1 MGGVG
6 RRRIVRGGHRRKGEA
21 VNKVTS
27 LDQLAELVPDGS
39 TVGLGGAWL
48 SNHPM
53 AAVRQLVR
61 DGVRDLHVAETMGSV
76 DIDLLVGAGALRHL
90 TFSMVS
96 LEIFGLAPNFRRAVE
111 SGELELTEMTGCALN
126 TAIDAGARNVPFLP
140 LAPLGSSEVP
150 SRQPGMYA
158 ELKDPFTGREVLAI
172 RAIRPDVAIV
182 HMLRADA
189 SGNAQSDGPLAI
201 DPELSRA
208 AKRVIVTCEEIVSRA
223 EIEATPHMTKI
234 PGFLVDVVIEAP
246 LGAHPTTHVPRYGFD
261 AWSVRDYA
269 AAAAAPETWAP
280 YLEQIRSESEDDYR
294 SRVVPDERARV
305 LASLAESGKTLE
317 KGIA

>member
-1 MGGVG
+1 MTRCLGAAAAAKV
-6 RRRIVRGGHRRKGEA
+6 EP
-21 VNKVTS
+21 VNKVIP

-61 DGVRDLHVAETMGSV
+61 DGVRDLHVAETMGSI

-96 LEIFGLAPNFRRAVE
+96 LEIFGLAPNFRRAIE
-111 SGELELTEMTGCALN
+111 AGELEITEMTGCALN

-158 ELKDPFTGREVLAI
+158 KLKDPFTGRDVLAI

-189 SGNAQSDGPLAI
+189 SGNAQSDGPLAN
-201 DPELSRA
+201 DPELSRG
-208 AKRVIVTCEEIVSRA
+208 AKRVIVTCEEIVSRD
-223 EIEATPHMTKI
+223 EIEATPHMTEV
-234 PGFLVDVVIEAP
+234 PGFLVDAVIEAP

-269 AAAAAPETWAP
+269 SAAAAPETWVPFLA
-280 YLEQIRSESEDDYR
+280 QIAGESEEHYR
-294 SRVVPDERARV
+294 SRVVPERRALI
-305 LASLAESGKTLE
+305 LASLARAGRTIEE
-317 KGIA
+317 AVA